1 MKFSMMGQEKGD
13 LNVSIIYIFLL
24 FAALFQLFCGG
35 QFYWWRKPEY

>member
-24 FAALFQLFCGG
+24 FADNTSNECQRSETIPCID
-35 QFYWWRKPEY
+35 